1 MFRSL
6 GRISWDTCVSLL
18 VEQVVFSFHYEFSN
32 SSGKSSKTLVNLQGL
47 FLLLPIKNYIS
58 LIFFG
63 RSKHKIQHISIYA
76 ENIYI
81 KNSKRLPK
89 YVKTKQ
95 KTTAFQ
101 RKYKVY
107 IICTPKCDTFG
118 NSFFPLLSIMECYK
132 LNRWLMSYFLHPPLH
147 STLIV
152 FASFR
157 NLVNVLH
164 DYQLIQVGS
173 SPQMV
178 STLVLPFF
186 CLDGIELGFL

>member
-1 MFRSL
+1 MILKSNFKLTLSHPQDIRLDLKKFKQHFVTLMVVLKRFQKNLFHMFHSL
-6 GRISWDTCVSLL
+6 ARISWDTCVSLQ
-18 VEQVVFSFHYEFSN
+18 VEQVVFPFHYEFSN

-63 RSKHKIQHISIYA
+63 RSKHKIQHITIYT
-76 ENIYI
+76 ENIYT
-81 KNSKRLPK
+81 KNSKRLQK

-132 LNRWLMSYFLHPPLH
+132 LNR
-147 STLIV
+147 
-152 FASFR
+152 
-157 NLVNVLH
+157 
-164 DYQLIQVGS
+164 
-173 SPQMV
+173 
-178 STLVLPFF
+178 
-186 CLDGIELGFL
+186 